1 VTVSKSARHAR
12 TSPSPAAEGAR
23 CETSTRKTP
32 ARNRSQLALTSSG
45 GLHEDLIISLLFRIS
60 IRLQKSLDR
69 CFVSFGLT
77 SQEATALLLCAESGG
92 MSAGRLA
99 KAMGRDKAK
108 ITHFVNRLERA
119 KLVLRKGYSGDR
131 RLVTLHPTARGRQMA
146 PQLRSIF
153 EELRKHFLTGLL
165 SEEIAGLG
173 SVLSQLYD
181 NISRLPIPS
190 FITPYQVPRAGVA
203 HPASRK
209 L

>member
-12 TSPSPAAEGAR
+12 TSPSPATERAR
-23 CETSTRKTP
+23 SETSTRKIP
-32 ARNRSQLALTSSG
+32 ASDRPQLALTSSG

-99 KAMGRDKAK
+99 KAMGRDKGK

-119 KLVLRKGYSGDR
+119 KLVLRKSHSGDR
-131 RLVTLHPTARGRQMA
+131 RLVTLYPTARGRRMA
-146 PQLRSIF
+146 PELSGIF
-153 EELRKHFLTGLL
+153 EELRKNFLAGLL

-173 SVLSQLYD
+173 SVLSQLHD
-181 NISRLPIPS
+181 NISRLPMPR
-190 FITPYQVPRAGVA
+190 FITPYQAPRSDVA
-203 HPASRK
+203 HPAGRK